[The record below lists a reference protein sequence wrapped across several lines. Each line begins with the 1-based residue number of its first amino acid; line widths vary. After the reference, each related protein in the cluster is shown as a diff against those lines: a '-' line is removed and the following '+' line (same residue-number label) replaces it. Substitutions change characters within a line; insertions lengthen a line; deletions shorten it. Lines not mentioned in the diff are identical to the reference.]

1 MVSAKMTAEIKRCYE
16 ALADKSIDI
25 HKYSG
30 SLFDVVF
37 EIITADTF
45 VAGVANR
52 IFNRDPI
59 TSKERAIISAQMLLE
74 GRLWRLDNG
83 QLFDL
88 QSHLEIKELAT
99 SIEALR
105 AKCSEALGS

>member
-1 MVSAKMTAEIKRCYE
+1 MTAEIKRCYE
-16 ALADKSIDI
+16 ALTDKRIDI

-30 SLFDVVF
+30 PLFDVVF

-45 VAGVANR
+45 VAGVASKLLD
-52 IFNRDPI
+52 RDPV
-59 TSKERAIISAQMLLE
+59 TREERNIISAQMLLE

-88 QSHLEIKELAT
+88 QAHAEIKEIAMT
-99 SIEALR
+99 IETLR
-105 AKCSEALGS
+105 AKCNEALVS